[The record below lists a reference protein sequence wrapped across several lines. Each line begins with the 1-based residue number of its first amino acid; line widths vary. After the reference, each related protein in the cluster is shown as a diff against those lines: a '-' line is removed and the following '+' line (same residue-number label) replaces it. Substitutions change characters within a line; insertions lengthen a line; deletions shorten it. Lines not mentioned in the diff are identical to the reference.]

1 MDDFSAFLGVCAVV
15 FIGRYV
21 LKGAW
26 GAFTSSDYRRDR

>member
-1 MDDFSAFLGVCAVV
+1 MDDLYAFLGICAVV

-21 LKGAW
+21 LKGIW